1 MHWRQFFD
9 KAETL
14 SIHCNCTKQDLV
26 NRCNQG
32 RLEEIFMRHSIKKI
46 KDKILLQFLWKSSIN
61 SFGLVTGFSK
71 SYLGVSLFFKV
82 LQGVFPI
89 SFIVVMQKVIN
100 LVQSQEEGFE
110 VILSYILCFVGLH
123 VVSAA
128 LDMLY
133 SKYNYQF
140 GMRFSKMFNMKM
152 MKKAINLSLS
162 DFEDSDTYDIIN
174 RAQNQNGGDILN
186 YVVSVFDILQQIISI
201 ASMAYVL
208 FRFNWRL
215 VAVILIIPIGRS
227 AATFLIDKEIYE
239 MRIGR
244 TILERQKW
252 YINFLTM
259 TGKAYKEIKILGI
272 GKFLLD
278 KYETIQNKIISQENK
293 MYGKNVLLGTC
304 FDVADWVI
312 TGGIYIYTIFGGFVG
327 RILLGDVTAYIDCT
341 DNIKSSVEGIF
352 SGINNLV
359 EQSMYINLLFE
370 YLDLPEIEDIHR
382 KDVPAVRCIEFRNV
396 SFKYSN
402 GKYALKNASFFI
414 RPGESVALIGENGSG
429 KSTLT
434 KLLLGLYREYE
445 GEIFINDMNLKEIDT
460 ESYQKKIGVVFQDYM
475 KYETSLR
482 ENVAFGD
489 IDQLGND
496 EEIHCMLKSVN
507 LDHKSKSEE
516 GLDEVIGNW
525 FGGQQFSIGEW
536 QRLAIARALIK
547 DADVYIFDE
556 PDASLDVFRQR
567 EIIQLFKKAK
577 KHKIGIYVS
586 HKINYVNEL
595 ADKIMVIQNGVIT
608 ETGSHKELLEKGG
621 QYYQMYME
629 DTSVQES
636 VGVQCAVDCA

>member
-46 KDKILLQFLWKSSIN
+46 KDKIFNQFLWKSSIN

>member
-1 MHWRQFFD
+1 
-9 KAETL
+9 
-14 SIHCNCTKQDLV
+14 
-26 NRCNQG
+26 
-32 RLEEIFMRHSIKKI
+32 MRHSIKKI
-46 KDKILLQFLWKSSIN
+46 KDKIFNQFLWKSSIN

-71 SYLGVSLFFKV
+71 SYLGVSMFFKA
-82 LQGVFPI
+82 LQGLFPI
-89 SFIVVMQKVIN
+89 AFIVVMQKVIN

-140 GMRFSKMFNMKM
+140 GMRFSKMINMKM

-186 YVVSVFDILQQIISI
+186 YVVSVFDILQQIISV

-577 KHKIGIYVS
+577 KYKIGIYVS